1 MSFPQRGSIDP
12 ITLGL
17 IRNFLSSVA
26 DEMANTIIRSAYST
40 IVRDWTASTGL
51 CDRHGNTVAQGLT
64 IPFQLGGIPFA
75 LEATRRKYRDNIHPG
90 DIFIIND
97 PFEGGIHI
105 PDVFLFEPVFYES
118 QLIGFSAVVSH
129 HLDLGGRVAGSVAC
143 DNTEIFHDGLRIPPL
158 KLLKRVCPAKPC
170 SASLKRIFG
179 SPS

>member
-26 DEMANTIIRSAYST
+26 DEMANTIIRTAYST
-40 IVRDWTASTGL
+40 IVRDCMDFSTGL

-75 LEATRRKYRDNIHPG
+75 LEATLRKYRDNIHPG

-97 PFEGGIHI
+97 PF
-105 PDVFLFEPVFYES
+105 
-118 QLIGFSAVVSH
+118 
-129 HLDLGGRVAGSVAC
+129 
-143 DNTEIFHDGLRIPPL
+143 
-158 KLLKRVCPAKPC
+158 
-170 SASLKRIFG
+170 
-179 SPS
+179 